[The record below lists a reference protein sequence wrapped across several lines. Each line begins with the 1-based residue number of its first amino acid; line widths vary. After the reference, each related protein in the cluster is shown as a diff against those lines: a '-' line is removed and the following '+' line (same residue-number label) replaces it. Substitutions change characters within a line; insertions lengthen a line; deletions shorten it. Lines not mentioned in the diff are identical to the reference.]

1 LLFERKQP
9 DPESFMSSRP
19 LEIATFLNQHQ
30 WDTAQM
36 QAFDGD
42 FSTRR
47 YARLLKESG
56 PTAFLMDADLDQK
69 TPQFLTIA
77 KILRTLGIKAPEIY
91 AADPGRGL
99 VLMED
104 FGSRNIGALLDKGES
119 PLPYFLRAA
128 ELLAKLH
135 RGFDPA
141 IMACSDLPVFDAN
154 LFTTQAELF
163 LDAYFPVV
171 TKREAS
177 DEERQDF
184 RTAWQTVLRFVET
197 MPKSLLLRDFMPDN
211 LMDLPD
217 GNLGVLDFQDSGI
230 GPIAYDLASLCE
242 EVRRDGGFALL
253 PDVIAHYR
261 ETAKNEISQSDL
273 LRACTIVS
281 AQRHMRILGIIVRLS
296 LRTGRCDKF
305 AFLPRIRHH
314 LGHILKEPTLLPVKM
329 WVEKF
334 DGLLQ

>member
-1 LLFERKQP
+1 
-9 DPESFMSSRP
+9 MSSRP
-19 LEIATFLNQHQ
+19 LEIATFLNQHH
-30 WDTAQM
+30 WDCAQM
-36 QAFDGD
+36 QVFGGD

-47 YARLLKESG
+47 YARLMKESG

-69 TPQFLTIA
+69 TPQFLA
-77 KILRTLGIKAPEIY
+77 VAEILRTLNIGVPEIY
-91 AADPGRGL
+91 AADAEHGL

-104 FGSRNIGALLDKGES
+104 FGSRNVGALLDEGVS
-119 PLPYFLRAA
+119 PLPFFLRAT
-128 ELLAKLH
+128 ELLERLH
-135 RGFDPA
+135 RGFNPA
-141 IMACSDLPVFDAN
+141 GAGHLDFPVFNID

-184 RTAWQTVLRFVET
+184 RAAWQTVLRFVET
-197 MPKSLLLRDFMPDN
+197 TPKSLLLRDFMPDN
-211 LMDLPD
+211 LMDLPN
-217 GNLGVLDFQDSGI
+217 GNLGVLDFQDAGI

-242 EVRRDGGFALL
+242 EVRRDGGFSML
-253 PDVIAHYR
+253 PDVIAHY
-261 ETAKNEISQSDL
+261 TKNAQSGLSQSDL
-273 LRACTIVS
+273 LRACTIMS

-314 LGHILKEPTLLPVKM
+314 LERLLKEPALLPVRE
-329 WVEKF
+329 WVENF